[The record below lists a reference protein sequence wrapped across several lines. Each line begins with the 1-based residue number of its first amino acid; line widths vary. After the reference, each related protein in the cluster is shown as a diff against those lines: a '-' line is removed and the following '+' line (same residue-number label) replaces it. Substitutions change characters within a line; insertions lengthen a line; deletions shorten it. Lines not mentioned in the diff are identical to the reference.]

1 MVQAANVDAAKYANG
16 IGAVIGSAPT
26 TDMKGEKALAN
37 EARV

>member
-16 IGAVIGSAPT
+16 IGAAIGSAP